1 MRLFKTLFG
10 KSNKFKSDESDILSL
25 VLRVTNQ
32 DSNGDRDINLSGA
45 ATLLLNIN
53 EHPFFTDINSSLK
66 ELEKELLIPTVGTP
80 LRGFKSDMYNS
91 CWIIFE
97 NTNNQKMVAEINSA
111 SSHIANLGLGN
122 NMTAAIFKGTISKGT
137 TRNQSF
143 YWICNYRTSKFY
155 PLALLGN
162 EMRDNELEMEIGN
175 LLASMRI
182 PLEPHENWYSLSDIP
197 I

>member
-10 KSNKFKSDESDILSL
+10 KSNKLKSDESDILSL

-45 ATLLLNIN
+45 ATLLLDIN
-53 EHPFFTDINSSLK
+53 KHPFFTDINSSLK

-143 YWICNYRTSKFY
+143 YWICS
-155 PLALLGN
+155 
-162 EMRDNELEMEIGN
+162 
-175 LLASMRI
+175 
-182 PLEPHENWYSLSDIP
+182 H
-197 I
+197 

>member
-97 NTNNQKMVAEINSA
+97 NTNNQEMVAEINTTIKVSP
-111 SSHIANLGLGN
+111 NDWK
-122 NMTAAIFKGTISKGT
+122 MT
-137 TRNQSF
+137 
-143 YWICNYRTSKFY
+143 C
-155 PLALLGN
+155 PLLPP
-162 EMRDNELEMEIGN
+162 ITF
-175 LLASMRI
+175 RI
-182 PLEPHENWYSLSDIP
+182 PTSLLLPMACAVERLTKLIEAISSINIP
-197 I
+197 IKAKV

>member
-1 MRLFKTLFG
+1 VRLFKTLFG
-10 KSNKFKSDESDILSL
+10 KSNKLKSDESDILSL

-53 EHPFFTDINSSLK
+53 EHTFFTDINSSLK

-80 LRGFKSDMYNS
+80 LQGLKSDMYNS
-91 CWIIFE
+91 FWIVFE
-97 NTNNQKMVAEINSA
+97 NSNNQKMVDDINSVSA
-111 SSHIANLGLGN
+111 HIANLGLGN
-122 NMTAAIFKGTISKGT
+122 NMTAAIFKGTIK
-137 TRNQSF
+137 NQSF

-155 PLALLGN
+155 PLAPLGK
-162 EMRDNELEMEIGN
+162 EMRDNKLEMEIGT
-175 LLASMRI
+175 LLASMGI